1 MQEIKY
7 IAVEKLKVHP
17 NNPRLIEDAQFKI
30 LCESV
35 KNNPDYFE
43 TRPILCNKNM
53 EIFAGNQRYL
63 AALKIGLKEVPCCV
77 MDISP
82 ERQKELMLRDNIQNG
97 QWDISELANWNENL
111 LSMVGVESDILD
123 KIFQEESDEDDFSAD
138 DEYEKVKEPKIKRGD
153 LFLLGGE
160 VVCPKC
166 GKIHKL

>member
-1 MQEIKY
+1 
-7 IAVEKLKVHP
+7 
-17 NNPRLIEDAQFKI
+17 
-30 LCESV
+30 
-35 KNNPDYFE
+35 
-43 TRPILCNKNM
+43 
-53 EIFAGNQRYL
+53 
-63 AALKIGLKEVPCCV
+63 

-97 QWDISELANWNENL
+97 QWDISELANWDENL

-123 KIFQEESDEDDFSAD
+123 KIFQEESDEDDFNAD
-138 DEYEKVKEPKIKRGD
+138 DEYEKVKETKIKSGD